1 MPEEP
6 LADLHCLTYSK
17 YSLLAFIEV
26 YKVMLVSSGYSCCLV
41 LVKNMT
47 EIGCVSDVKHLC

>member
-6 LADLHCLTYSK
+6 LTDLHCLTYSK

-26 YKVMLVSSGYSCCLV
+26 HKLMLVRSGYSCCLD
-41 LVKNMT
+41 LVKKKT
-47 EIGCVSDVKHLC
+47 EFGSVSDVKHLC